1 MVSDEVEVRLVT
13 SWDALEIVA
22 LYKAAGWWKD
32 WYDPAGVP
40 SLVEKSF
47 AFAVAVERVSGRAVG
62 MGRVLSDGVSDG
74 YIQDVVVLPEF
85 RKHAVGGEIIRVLVE
100 ACVSRGVSWVGL
112 IAVPGSV
119 PFYEACG
126 FRPMPGHTP
135 MLYQG
140 SG

>member
-1 MVSDEVEVRLVT
+1 MLSHPVDVRIVT
-13 SWDALEIVA
+13 AWKTEEIVG
-22 LYKAAGWWKD
+22 LYKAVGWWKD

-40 SLVEKSF
+40 LLVEKSF

-100 ACVSRGVSWVGL
+100 ACVSRGVTWVGL

-126 FRPMPGHTP
+126 FRSMLGHTP